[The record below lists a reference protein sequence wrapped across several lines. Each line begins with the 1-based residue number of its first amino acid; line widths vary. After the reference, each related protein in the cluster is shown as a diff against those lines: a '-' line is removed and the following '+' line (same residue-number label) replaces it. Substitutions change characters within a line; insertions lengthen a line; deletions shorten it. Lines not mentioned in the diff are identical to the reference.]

1 MLSKIINQ
9 IATTFA
15 VLCIIFF
22 CTSGMTGC
30 NNNNPPILIMTPPEH
45 SESITPEETAT
56 VPSAPQQETNAP
68 TDPTHETEVPTAPT
82 EAPPI
87 QLTTAPEGYFDDALF
102 IGDSRTVGLYEY
114 GRIPG
119 AAYFA
124 TTGMSVYSIFYDE
137 VGNTSFQ
144 DLMESRTFG
153 KIYVMLGINELGYD
167 FECTVTEYE
176 ELIEWIRQR
185 QPDAIIY
192 IEANLHVSA
201 DRSNSDRIY
210 NNANLNAFN
219 EKIAELAD
227 GVQIFYLDVNP
238 LFDDDNGNLADEFTV
253 DDTHV
258 LGKYYR
264 TWSDWIMENAAVIP
278 T

>member
-1 MLSKIINQ
+1 MMGKIMSQ
-9 IATTFA
+9 FATLVA
-15 VLCIIFF
+15 VMFVIFF

-30 NNNNPPILIMTPPEH
+30 NDMNPPVLVLTPPEH
-45 SESITPEETAT
+45 SEATTPHETT
-56 VPSAPQQETNAP
+56 GVPSESSENTKETTAPTQETEA
-68 TDPTHETEVPTAPT
+68 PTAPT

-144 DLMESRTFG
+144 DLMESHTFG

-167 FECTVTEYE
+167 FEHTVTEYE

-210 NNANLNAFN
+210 NNANLDAFN
-219 EKIAELAD
+219 ERIAELAD
-227 GVQIFYLDVNP
+227 GVHIFYLDVNP
-238 LFDDDNGNLADEFTV
+238 LFDDDNGNLADKFTV

-264 TWSDWIMENAAVIP
+264 IWSDWIMENAVVIP

>member
-1 MLSKIINQ
+1 MMGKIMSQ
-9 IATTFA
+9 FVTLVA
-15 VLCIIFF
+15 VMFVIFF

-30 NNNNPPILIMTPPEH
+30 NEMNPPVLVLTPPKH
-45 SESITPEETAT
+45 SESTTPEETAT

-68 TDPTHETEVPTAPT
+68 TDPTHETEMPTTPT
-82 EAPPI
+82 ETPPI

-119 AAYFA
+119 ATYFA

-144 DLMESRTFG
+144 DLMDSRTFG

-167 FECTVTEYE
+167 FEHTVTEYE
-176 ELIEWIRQR
+176 ELIEWIRQC

-210 NNANLNAFN
+210 NNGNLDAFN
-219 EKIAELAD
+219 ERIAELAD
-227 GVQIFYLDVNP
+227 GVHIFYLDVNP
-238 LFDDDNGNLADEFTV
+238 LFDDGNGNLADKFTV

-264 TWSDWIMENAAVIP
+264 TWSDWIAENAAVIP

>member
-1 MLSKIINQ
+1 MLSKIRNQ
-9 IATTFA
+9 FVTLVA
-15 VLCIIFF
+15 VMLVIFF

-30 NNNNPPILIMTPPEH
+30 DYMKPPVSALTPPEH
-45 SESITPEETAT
+45 SDSTTPQETT
-56 VPSAPQQETNAP
+56 NVPSGPQQETDAP
-68 TDPTHETEVPTAPT
+68 TDPTHEGEIPTSPAET
-82 EAPPI
+82 PPI
-87 QLTTAPEGYFDDALF
+87 QLTTAPEGYFEDALF

-119 AAYFA
+119 ATYFA
-124 TTGMSVYSIFYDE
+124 TSGMSVYSIFYDE
-137 VGNTSFQ
+137 VGGSSFH

-167 FECTVTEYE
+167 FDRTVTEYE

-185 QPDAIIY
+185 QPNAIIY

-201 DRSNSDRIY
+201 DRSETDRIY
-210 NNANLNAFN
+210 NNSNLDAFN
-219 EKIAELAD
+219 ERISELAD
-227 GVQIFYLDVNP
+227 GVHIFYLDVNP
-238 LFDDDNGNLADEFTV
+238 LFDDGGGNLADEYTV

-264 TWSDWIMENAAVIP
+264 TWSNWIAENAAVIS